1 MSGIMVIQT
10 VEQLEDLLQQSHVMP
25 LFLYKHSTNCGS
37 SRVAYSSLF
46 QFITRYTEI
55 GSQFHFAMIRTIE
68 EKSIS
73 QYATAHLHVTHMSP
87 QIILVSNGNAL
98 WYLSHQHI
106 NSTQLYNGAMQFL
119 QQQKKSK
126 SQLPYMP

>member
-10 VEQLEDLLQQSHVMP
+10 FDHFEDLLQQSYVKP

-37 SRVAYSSLF
+37 SRVAYSALF
-46 QFITRYTEI
+46 HFITRFTEI
-55 GSQFHFAMIRTIE
+55 ADQFQFAMIRTIE
-68 EKSIS
+68 EKGLS
-73 QYATAHLHVTHMSP
+73 QHTAAQLNVTHMSP
-87 QIILVSNGNAL
+87 QIILVSNGQAL

-119 QQQKKSK
+119 NQQKNEKSNRF
-126 SQLPYMP
+126 Y